1 MEEQKPI
8 GGGLAFFLIAL
19 ALMVDGLQALLTILI
34 IGVVINPLLN
44 ILVSIAFA
52 LMLGTHGGG
61 LVKRRAISMT
71 MTAVAEFMPI
81 FNALPVW
88 TCFTIYTVLMDRLK
102 HAVSNHSTTPAR
114 PRSRGWRL

>member
-1 MEEQKPI
+1 MTEHKPI
-8 GGGLAFFLIAL
+8 GGGLAFMLIAL
-19 ALMVDGLQALLTILI
+19 ALMIDGLQALLTILI

-71 MTAVAEFMPI
+71 TTAIAEFMPI
-81 FNALPVW
+81 INALPVW
-88 TCFTIYTVLMDRLK
+88 TFFTIYTVFMDRLK
-102 HAVSNHSTTPAR
+102 HVVSNHSPAPSR